1 MIKFF
6 RKIRQK
12 MLSENKVRQYLLY
25 AIGEIILV
33 VIGILIALQINNWN
47 EGRKA
52 TNKLHNYTQKL
63 INDIVSDTVNLNMLI
78 NKGKKRQ
85 LEIETYFEYFDSGN
99 NTLDKLLD
107 SAYQVDLTLFRY
119 LPISYTFQDMQQSG
133 NTDLLNENQRKAFV
147 ELNNAQE
154 FLIIIIEKAIADIK
168 EEQYKRNTYLDFDL
182 SNSNF
187 FEITSWS
194 QNDDSKHQGLLHFHN
209 VLTNYH
215 NLIRWMENQG
225 IVIRE
230 KSKKCLELLTI
241 KE

>member
-6 RKIRQK
+6 RKIRQNLLLEGK
-12 MLSENKVRQYLLY
+12 TGKYLKY
-25 AIGEIILV
+25 AVGEIVLV

-47 EGRKA
+47 EDRKA

-63 INDIVSDTVNLNMLI
+63 INDIVSDTVNLNTLI

-99 NTLDKLLD
+99 KTLDKLLD
-107 SAYQVDLTLFRY
+107 SANQVDLTLFRY

-133 NTDLLNENQRKAFV
+133 NTALLTEDQRKAFV

-168 EEQYKRNTYLDFDL
+168 DEQYKRNTYLDFDL

-187 FEITSWS
+187 YEITSWN

-209 VLTNYH
+209 LLTNYH
-215 NLIRWMENQG
+215 NLIRWTENQG